1 MTDDFSL
8 ATDAVHLTDDLGAHR
23 YELRSGSEPRAL
35 SDLTSGR
42 LVSVFSYTVTWDTQ
56 ERHPTG
62 DELVYVLAGDVD
74 LLTDSGDGEQAHRV
88 PCGRAFVVPAGSWH
102 RVAVREPATLLFV
115 TPVPACT
122 EHRAVAK
129 DS

>member
-23 YELRSGSEPRAL
+23 YLLPTEAVPRTL
-35 SDLTSGR
+35 SDITSGR
-42 LVSVFSYTVTWDTQ
+42 LVSVFSYASTWDTE

-62 DELVYVLAGDVD
+62 DELVYVVAGDVD
-74 LLTDSGDGEQAHRV
+74 LLTDAGDGERAHRL

-102 RVAVREPATLLFV
+102 RVAVREAATLLFV
-115 TPVPACT
+115 TPVPART
-122 EHRAVAK
+122 EHRAVTK